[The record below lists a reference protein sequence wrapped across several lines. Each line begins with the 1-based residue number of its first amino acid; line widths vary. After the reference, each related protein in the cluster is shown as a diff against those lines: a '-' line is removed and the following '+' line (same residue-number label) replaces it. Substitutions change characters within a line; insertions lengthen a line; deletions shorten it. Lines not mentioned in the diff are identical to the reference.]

1 MASATLTRRDFL
13 VGAAAAAAA
22 PSLARAAGSQRFDGV
37 DVDVL
42 VLGAGLAGLHAA
54 LLLEEMGAKVR
65 VIEGSARIGGR
76 IYTAS
81 EHEVP
86 GHPEIGGAGIGARYA
101 RVIDAA
107 RRFGVALEAPTGR
120 VEPAPGDVVYALGDE
135 LIPVSAWPGHARNPF
150 RDEAR
155 TAPPWRVAAALLAK
169 ANPLCDGDLAAWRDP
184 RHAPHDVS
192 VHDVLARHGLE
203 QEAIRLAAG
212 TNMGY
217 GSTVFDL
224 SVLMYYQTARWM
236 AHQVGAPDGTVIRA
250 VAGGNQRLPEAMAAR
265 LRGDLLLGRHVVAIA
280 VDTGG
285 VAVTTRQGER
295 HRARFA
301 ICTLPFSALRLVRM
315 DPLPRPLQWQAIQE
329 LGYTPCV
336 QVHVLPK
343 RRFWEADGLPPNMWS
358 DTLAG
363 RFTALRN
370 DRARPQEITSFLAFV
385 NDRAA
390 RLLDRLQPAEIGE
403 AVLADLAR
411 VRPSTRGAL
420 EVAKVWSWLRTPF
433 AGGSYAYW
441 KPGQIT
447 RFARELAVPHLG
459 LHFAGEHT
467 AMLERGMEG
476 AMESGE
482 RAAFEVA
489 DRI

>member
-1 MASATLTRRDFL
+1 MLTRRSFL
-13 VGAAAAAAA
+13 MSVAAAAVA
-22 PSLARAAGSQRFDGV
+22 PSLAGATGSRRSDA

-54 LLLEEMGAKVR
+54 LLLEEMGATVR
-65 VIEGSARIGGR
+65 VLEGSGRIGGR

-81 EHEVP
+81 EQEVP
-86 GHPEIGGAGIGARYA
+86 GHPELGGTGIGARYA

-107 RRFGVALEAPTGR
+107 RRCGLTLEAPNGR

-135 LIPVSAWPGHARNPF
+135 LIPVSTWPAHPRNPF
-150 RDEAR
+150 KGEAR
-155 TAPPWRVAAALLAK
+155 TAPPWRVAPALLAK
-169 ANPLCDGDLAAWRDP
+169 TNPLAGGDLAAWRDP

-192 VHDVLARHGLE
+192 VHDALARQGLS
-203 QEAIRLAAG
+203 QEEIRLAAG

-217 GSTVFDL
+217 GGNVFDL
-224 SVLMYYQTARWM
+224 SVLMHYQAARWM
-236 AHQVGAPDGTVIRA
+236 AHQMGAPDGTVVRT

-265 LRGDLLLGRHVVAIA
+265 LRGDLLLDRHVVAMS
-280 VDTGG
+280 VETGG
-285 VAVTTRQGER
+285 VTVTTRQGER
-295 HRARFA
+295 HRGRFA
-301 ICTLPFSALRLVRM
+301 ICTLPFSALRLVRI
-315 DPLPRPLQWQAIQE
+315 DPLPSPLQWQAIQE

-336 QVHVLPK
+336 HVHLLPK

-370 DRARPQEITSFLAFV
+370 DRARPQEITSFLAFI
-385 NDRAA
+385 NDRQA
-390 RLLDRLQPAEIGE
+390 RLLDRLPPTEIGE

-420 EVAKVWSWLRTPF
+420 EVAKVWSWMRTPF

-447 RFARELAVPHLG
+447 RFARGLAAPHLS

-467 AMLERGMEG
+467 AILERGMEG